1 MRPRVVVDAYEAP
14 VLIKQVRFYFVRF
27 MERFY
32 LANRCGPAY
41 AGSDMLDSKVLTV
54 QFELRCSPSG
64 RLELCSPIGKYL
76 FWNTIPF
83 DSSLKQKNCVFSGWT
98 PNLN

>member
-1 MRPRVVVDAYEAP
+1 MRPRVVVVAYEGP
-14 VLIKQVRFYFVRF
+14 VLLEQVRLYFVGF
-27 MERFY
+27 MESFDF
-32 LANRCGPAY
+32 ANRCGPAY

-83 DSSLKQKNCVFSGWT
+83 NGFFKQ
-98 PNLN
+98 